1 MPRARPPGALFGNV
15 TFRMVNGTFT
25 AFKMWN
31 FLPGDGGK
39 TAFLAVA
46 GRADN

>member
-1 MPRARPPGALFGNV
+1 
-15 TFRMVNGTFT
+15 MVNGTFT

-39 TAFLAVA
+39 TAFLAA
-46 GRADN
+46 ASDGHNQPNTLTEFHF